1 MCSWRIPVKH
11 FVIMH
16 KLWAS
21 TYKELLLLLRDWGGV
36 TILFIMPLLLLV
48 VITSVQDSTFKTITD
63 FKIPV
68 LLVDNDNG
76 EVSKSIIENLSE
88 SNSFEIIQ
96 IDSEENARESV
107 FSGKKQLAIIIP
119 ENLSSSLQ
127 LKVDQNVAGILE
139 KFGLEQDEDNNTPE
153 LIPPKEVRLY
163 FDPATQLSFKTSVK
177 NGIDKMISKIEIQ
190 SIYKAFQSELGEDD
204 ISSEENTFFDTESF
218 ISFNEILPTKGNKEI
233 IPNSAQHN
241 VPAWALFAIF
251 FIIVPLSINLVKE
264 KNQGTFIRLRTNPV
278 RYATVLGGK
287 TIVYLGVCLIQF
299 TLMLIVGLYLFPLI
313 GLPKIDVSGKL
324 PLLYTVAIFAGLA
337 AIGLGLLLGTIA
349 KTQEQ
354 SAPFGAILVV
364 ILAAIGG
371 VWVPVFVMP
380 NFMQSLSKISPM
392 NWGLEAFY
400 DVFLRNASFANILP
414 EILLLLL
421 FFILTLL
428 IAIIYNRNQNA
439 V

>member
-1 MCSWRIPVKH
+1 
-11 FVIMH
+11 MH

-21 TYKELLLLLRDWGGV
+21 TYKEFLLLSRDMGGV
-36 TILFIMPLLLLV
+36 AILFIMPILLLI

-63 FKIPV
+63 FKLPV
-68 LLVDNDNG
+68 LLVDNDKG
-76 EVSKSIIENLSE
+76 EVSKNIIENLAS

-96 IDSEENARESV
+96 MESEESAKEAV
-107 FSGKKQLAIIIP
+107 FAGKQQLAIIIP
-119 ENLSSSLQ
+119 EHLSSSLQ
-127 LKVDQNVAGILE
+127 KKVDQNVAGILE
-139 KFGLEQDEDNNTPE
+139 KFGLDQEEEPIAAEAILQN
-153 LIPPKEVRLY
+153 EVRLY

-190 SIYKAFQSELGEDD
+190 SIYKAFQTELGEDED
-204 ISSEENTFFDTESF
+204 DSEENAIFDTENF
-218 ISFNEILPTKGNKEI
+218 ISFKEILPTKDDQDI

-264 KNQGTFIRLRTNPV
+264 KNQGTFVRLRTNPV
-278 RYATVLGGK
+278 PYSTVLGGK

-299 TLMLIVGLYLFPLI
+299 TLMLLVGLYLFPLI

-324 PLLYTVAIFAGLA
+324 PMLYTVALFSGLA

-354 SAPFGAILVV
+354 SAPFGSIMVV

-380 NFMQSLSKISPM
+380 KFMQMLSKISPM

-400 DVFLRNASFANILP
+400 DVFLRNASFAKILP
-414 EILLLLL
+414 EISLLLL
-421 FFILTLL
+421 FFIITLL
-428 IAIIYNRNQNA
+428 ISIIYNRNQNA